1 MLRNLYVKNL
11 AVAAEA
17 SVELEAGLNVLS
29 GETGAGKSILIDS
42 LGLLAGARAA
52 GDLIRSDAEELTVSG
67 TFDELPDEARSLLAE
82 AGLGPGDDELVVR
95 RVVSRS
101 GRNRVFIDD
110 EPVTLRLLS
119 AVAPHLLRIHTQR
132 EELGLVSP
140 EVQRHWLD
148 LSAGTEAEKLLATVA
163 ADHRR
168 YRDLAER
175 WLRLTGDERLRLER
189 LDLLRF
195 QAREI
200 DAAALASGEEDELR
214 AERERLRHA
223 ESIGQ
228 AIGGSLTRLIDEEG
242 AALDRLARSER
253 QLGEIETWEPMSVAW
268 REELA
273 GIRVRLEEVA
283 GSLRGRLDAVE
294 HDPTRL
300 DAIEERLA
308 LIERLLR
315 KYGASSAE
323 VLARRQEI
331 ETELGELESDDA
343 RRDELEAEVEKA
355 LATYARSAQKLSR
368 RRHGWG
374 EDLAAAVMRELA
386 DLAMDKARFSTAIGR
401 RKRSDSPLT
410 VEGEAVDFGAS
421 GFDEVT
427 FVLAANPGE
436 EAGPVARVASG
447 GELSRVY
454 LALQIAARSAG
465 AAATPTL
472 VFDEVD
478 SGVGGAEAAVLGDKL
493 ARLARHGQVLAV
505 THLAQVASYADRHF
519 RIRKEVEAGRTHM
532 KIQTLD
538 DGQRVDEVARM
549 LAGQEVT
556 DLSRSHAE
564 ELIAVAGKT

>member
-11 AVAAEA
+11 AVAAEV

-52 GDLIRSDAEELTVSG
+52 GDLIRSEADELTVSG
-67 TFDELPDEARSLLAE
+67 TFDELPDEARDLLAD
-82 AGLGPGDDELVVR
+82 AGLGSREDELVVR

-119 AVAPHLLRIHTQR
+119 AIAPHLLRIHTQR

-148 LSAGTEAEKLLATVA
+148 LSAGAEAEKLLAATA
-163 ADHRR
+163 ADYRR
-168 YRDLAER
+168 YDDLAER
-175 WLRLTGDERLRLER
+175 WQRLTGDERLRLER

-200 DAAALASGEEDELR
+200 DAAALTAGEEDELR

-242 AALDRLARSER
+242 AALDRVARSER
-253 QLGEIETWEPMSVAW
+253 ELAEIESWEPRSAAW

-273 GIRVRLEEVA
+273 GIRVRVEELA
-283 GSLRGRLDAVE
+283 GSLRGCLDAVE
-294 HDPTRL
+294 HDPARL

-315 KYGASSAE
+315 KYGASSEE
-323 VLARRQEI
+323 VLARRREI
-331 ETELGELESDDA
+331 QTELDELESDDA
-343 RRDELEAEVEKA
+343 RRDELEAEVETA
-355 LATYARSAQKLSR
+355 LAAYARTARKLSR
-368 RRHGWG
+368 HRRGWG
-374 EDLAAAVMRELA
+374 EKLAAAVMRELA
-386 DLAMDKARFSTAIGR
+386 DLAMGKARFSTAIGR
-401 RKRSDSPLT
+401 RRRAGSPLAI
-410 VEGEAVDFGAS
+410 EGEAVDFGAR

-465 AAATPTL
+465 ATATPTL

-478 SGVGGAEAAVLGDKL
+478 SGVGGAEAAALGDKL

-505 THLAQVASYADRHF
+505 THLAQVASYANQHF
-519 RIRKEVEAGRTHM
+519 RIRKEVAAGRTHM
-532 KIQTLD
+532 KIQALD
-538 DGQRVDEVARM
+538 GGQRVDEVARM

-564 ELIAVAGKT
+564 ELIAVAGRS